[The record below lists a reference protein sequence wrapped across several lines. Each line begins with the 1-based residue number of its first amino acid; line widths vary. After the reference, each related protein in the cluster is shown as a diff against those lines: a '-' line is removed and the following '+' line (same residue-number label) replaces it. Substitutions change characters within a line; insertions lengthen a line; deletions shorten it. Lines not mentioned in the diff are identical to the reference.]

1 MLDQAR
7 NVPAPTLDGGVYR
20 LELYPGG
27 QHIRPYSPYICRA
40 LAARA
45 PNDAKRNTQNLSLY
59 ALSVWFV
66 RVYPELRAKDHGV
79 VAKGLC
85 DSRFDGQRHRSMPKM
100 RELDDYDVEVDG
112 GKDADQP
119 FELIR
124 GGVIDSREDSD
135 ECMLTDDVAE
145 KRCMWKAV
153 KRPHSTAMPVR
164 T

>member
-7 NVPAPTLDGGVYR
+7 DVPAPTLDGGVYR

-45 PNDAKRNTQNLSLY
+45 PDDAKRNAQNLSLY

-66 RVYPELRAKDHGV
+66 RVYPELRANEHGA

-85 DSRFDGQRHRSMPKM
+85 DSRFDGQRHQSMPKM
-100 RELDDYDVEVDG
+100 RELNDYDVEADPGEG
-112 GKDADQP
+112 GDQP
-119 FELIR
+119 FELT
-124 GGVIDSREDSD
+124 GPAVANSREEND
-135 ECMLTDDVAE
+135 ECMVQDDVAT
-145 KRCMWKAV
+145 KRCRWQAV
-153 KRPHSTAMPVR
+153 TRNTLD
-164 T
+164 